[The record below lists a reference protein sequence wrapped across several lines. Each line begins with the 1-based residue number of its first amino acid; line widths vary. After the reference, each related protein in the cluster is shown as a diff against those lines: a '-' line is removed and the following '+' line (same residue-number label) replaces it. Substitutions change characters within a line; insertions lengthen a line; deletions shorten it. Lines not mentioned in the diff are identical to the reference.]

1 MEKII
6 AINFNSSECAIE
18 EHVMHSKSNNIE
30 FTSYNNANEVVD

>member
-6 AINFNSSECAIE
+6 AINFNSSECAKE
-18 EHVMHSKSNNIE
+18 EHVMHLKSNNIE